1 MRQIRGMSRPAQ
13 FAIGTAGLS
22 ALAWLETFVSGRA
35 QHDRL
40 AYSIFDRLFIY
51 TDNWGAALEVA
62 IVVVVCLMPRLRAA
76 GARLAV
82 LLGERPRYAAAI
94 ACAVLAIAAR
104 TVYRDTPLAMDEYA
118 QLAQAYAFAHG
129 TWSWVTPLDW
139 IDRLIPPGFRNY
151 FLAVDPATGQTASL
165 YWPGFAALLTPFVWA
180 GVPWLLN
187 PLLSAATLLLIH
199 ALGVRLLGTP
209 TAGGWA
215 VLLTLASPEFTV
227 SGISY
232 YSMTA
237 HLAANLAFVWF
248 VLDGRPSRALL
259 AGLLGGIALILHN
272 PVPHFLFAAPW
283 ILWLLLDKTRWFAL
297 LALTAGY
304 LPGVGVGIA
313 WPLCLGHLT
322 PHVAAATEPL
332 MQLIV
337 HKLRAAFT
345 WPNWPVVRTRF
356 KATVKI
362 WLWSAPGLPLLA
374 LAGLRA
380 AATPLRLLAAAAF
393 LTYGV
398 YWFVPFDQGH
408 GWGYRYFH
416 SAWGALPLLG
426 AAFLVKS
433 IPPLTASATAE
444 ASAARSIPTRSSGWW
459 GLVGGLAFA
468 SLILGNGLRF
478 VQVHSIIG
486 ALIAQVIPA
495 PSQGRWVRFVTWN
508 RGMYTWDRIQNMPGE
523 TRTLTL
529 MSFGADADSVWMAQR
544 FPGAERRVSDARGSL
559 WALPP

>member
-13 FAIGTAGLS
+13 FAFATAVVS
-22 ALAWLETFVSGRA
+22 AIAWLEILFSSRA
-35 QHDRL
+35 QNDRL
-40 AYSIFDRLFIY
+40 AYSIFDRLYIF
-51 TDNWGAALEVA
+51 TDDWGAAFEVA
-62 IVVVVCLMPRLRAA
+62 IVLLVCLAPPLRAA
-76 GARLAV
+76 GARLATW
-82 LLGERPRYAAAI
+82 LGARPGYAATI
-94 ACAVLAIAAR
+94 TFVVLAIGAR

-129 TWSWVTPLDW
+129 AWSWITPLAW

-151 FLAVDPATGQTASL
+151 FLAVDPGTGQTASL

-187 PLLSAATLLLIH
+187 PLLSALSLLLMH

-209 TAGGWA
+209 TGGGWA

-237 HLAANLAFVWF
+237 HLTANLAFVWF

-259 AGLLGGIALILHN
+259 AGLLGGLALILHN
-272 PVPHFLFAAPW
+272 PVPHFLFATPW
-283 ILWLLLDKTRWFAL
+283 ILWLLLDKTRWLAL
-297 LALTAGY
+297 LALAAGY

-332 MQLIV
+332 MQLVV

-345 WPNWPVVRTRF
+345 WPNWPVVRTRL

-374 LAGLRA
+374 IAGLRGA
-380 AATPLRLLAAAAF
+380 VTPLRLLAASAF

-426 AAFLVKS
+426 AAFLVRSTPVLTKS
-433 IPPLTASATAE
+433 PAAHA
-444 ASAARSIPTRSSGWW
+444 AAARITLTSGSGWW
-459 GLVGGLAFA
+459 GLVGGLALA
-468 SLILGNGLRF
+468 SLVLGNGLRF
-478 VQVHSIIG
+478 AQVHDIIG

-495 PSQGRWVRFVTWN
+495 PDQGRWVRFVTWN

-529 MSFGADADSVWMAQR
+529 MSFGADADSAWMVQR